1 MKQILIIGNLGA
13 DAELKVLNGREC
25 VTFRVADTESYTNA
39 QGQKVVQTTWY
50 DCVLN
55 NNGGQ
60 LLRYLSRGTKVM
72 VQGLPQYRIFDSA
85 KYNAKMVGVSISV
98 QRVELVGGGSNDSV
112 PRYLFDENGQQFE
125 TMKFYYVMKS
135 EEVRNKTLH
144 DKNMNAY
151 VVNER
156 GFVFPS
162 TSSESGSEQASGQ
175 PF

>member
-1 MKQILIIGNLGA
+1 MKQLTIIGNLGA

-39 QGQKVVQTTWY
+39 QGRKVEQTTWY

-72 VQGLPQYRIFDSA
+72 VQGLPQYHIFDSA
-85 KYNAKMVGVSISV
+85 KYHTKMVGVSISV
-98 QRVELVGGGSNDSV
+98 QRVELIGGGSNDSV
-112 PRYLFDENGQQFE
+112 PRYLFDDNGQQFE
-125 TMKFYYVMKS
+125 TLKFYFISS
-135 EEVRNKTLH
+135 EECRNKTLH
-144 DKNMNAY
+144 DKNMCAY
-151 VVNER
+151 VVNEN
-156 GFVFPS
+156 GFVFPN

>member
-25 VTFRVADTESYTNA
+25 VTFRIADTESYTNS
-39 QGQKVVQTTWY
+39 QGQKVETTTWY

-60 LLRYLSRGTKVM
+60 LLSYLSRGTKVM
-72 VQGLPQYRIFDSA
+72 VQGLPQYRIYDSA
-85 KYNAKMVGVSISV
+85 KYHAKMVGISISV
-98 QRVELVGGGSNDSV
+98 QRVELVGGSSNDSV
-112 PRYLFDENGQQFE
+112 PRYLFDDNGQQFE
-125 TMKFYYVMKS
+125 TMKFYYIKS
-135 EEVRNKTLH
+135 EEVHNKTLH

-151 VVNER
+151 VCDER
-156 GFVFPS
+156 GFVFQV
-162 TSSESGSEQASGQ
+162 TSGESGSEQASGQ

>member
-1 MKQILIIGNLGA
+1 MKQLTIIGNLGA

-39 QGQKVVQTTWY
+39 QGQKVEQTTWY

-85 KYNAKMVGVSISV
+85 KYHTKMVGVSISV

-125 TMKFYYVMKS
+125 TLKFYFIS
-135 EEVRNKTLH
+135 SGECRNKTLH
-144 DKNMNAY
+144 DKNMCAY

-162 TSSESGSEQASGQ
+162 TSSESGSQPSDGQ

>member
-1 MKQILIIGNLGA
+1 MKQLTIIGNLGA

-39 QGQKVVQTTWY
+39 QGQKVEQTTWY

-72 VQGLPQYRIFDSA
+72 VQGLPQYHIFDSA
-85 KYNAKMVGVSISV
+85 KYHAKMVGISISV

-125 TMKFYYVMKS
+125 TMKFYFIKS
-135 EEVRNKTLH
+135 EECHNKTLH
-144 DKNMNAY
+144 DKNMMAY
-151 VVNER
+151 VCDER

-162 TSSESGSEQASGQ
+162 TSSEGRSEQADGQ

>member
-39 QGQKVVQTTWY
+39 QGQKVEQTTWY

-60 LLRYLSRGTKVM
+60 LLSYLSRGTKVM

-85 KYNAKMVGVSISV
+85 KYHAKMVGVSISV

-112 PRYLFDENGQQFE
+112 PRYLFVENGQQFE
-125 TMKFYYVMKS
+125 TIKFYFIKS
-135 EEVRNKTLH
+135 EECHNKTLH
-144 DKNMNAY
+144 DKNMMAY
-151 VVNER
+151 VCDER
-156 GFVFPS
+156 GFVFQV
-162 TSSESGSEQASGQ
+162 TSGESGSEQASGQ
-175 PF
+175 PC